1 MEKRNTRTYKSLLR
15 KLSQLD
21 VQSKQSKAKPSSA
34 RYSLR
39 YAFAEQFIETRA
51 GREPASCKSAES
63 EPYNIAYKALSAI

>member
-1 MEKRNTRTYKSLLR
+1 M
-15 KLSQLD
+15 
-21 VQSKQSKAKPSSA
+21 QSKQSKAKPSSA

-51 GREPASCKSAES
+51 GRALAGCKS